1 MCDDHVIL
9 HFFGGRRYSGTR
21 YGRKVEERKVKCES
35 VMKGR
40 NKMYVK
46 GRGERDGMN
55 QAAATRRVYQRR
67 GRETFHETVEEGLW
81 ARERGR
87 GTESTNAVRD
97 YGKRAT
103 EE

>member
-1 MCDDHVIL
+1 
-9 HFFGGRRYSGTR
+9 
-21 YGRKVEERKVKCES
+21 
-35 VMKGR
+35 MKGR

-87 GTESTNAVRD
+87 GTASTNAVRD